1 MRYEEL
7 FILEMRQN
15 STKNRVCKY
24 CMASNSLLL
33 DILWLLVSLTLCF
46 YAGGLNAASPISIG
60 SSDTWQDAFIKLRDT
75 SLVFEYMNRD
85 DVFAAFAATARRF
98 SNYLHVT
105 AAFISSSV
113 RSKTP
118 LMDVG

>member
-1 MRYEEL
+1 MWSFVSNVAYDGSIAHYEEL
-7 FILEMRQN
+7 FILEARQN

-60 SSDTWQDAFIKLRDT
+60 RSDTWQDAFIKLRDR
-75 SLVFEYMNRD
+75 SLVFRVHE
-85 DVFAAFAATARRF
+85 
-98 SNYLHVT
+98 
-105 AAFISSSV
+105 
-113 RSKTP
+113 
-118 LMDVG
+118 